1 MPETSN
7 SSSHIILE
15 NADPRWERVAAW
27 AKSLFFDRLGNA
39 SRPKLL
45 LAVTIA
51 DLVSIVVAWPLA
63 NALLGNPFEPS
74 WRSLAATTLVA
85 MLAVYVLRRQWSYSI
100 PSLRGFT
107 SQALKVLTS
116 LGAVAL
122 GISGFAFLFDH
133 DEVAPREIA
142 AWMELSALMLCF
154 VRSLAAWTIDRLT
167 RAGSLV
173 RRTVIVGGG
182 QEAED
187 LIRELSADPT
197 NHMRILGVF
206 DDRQDAR
213 AAGSYGGIARLG
225 TFETLT
231 DFCRDAGVDLLI
243 VTVPTRA
250 EERLMEILYKLFTL
264 QVDVRISAL
273 NSKLRLNSRAYSFIG
288 RVPMLA
294 VMDKPLNDWDRVLK
308 NVEDRLL
315 AALLLLLVSPIMA
328 AVALAVRLDS
338 KGPIFFRQK
347 RYGFNSELIEV
358 LKFRSMYAEMQDDTA
373 SKQVTRGDPRVTPV
387 GRFIR
392 RTSLDELP
400 QLINVLKGEMS
411 LVGPRP
417 HATGA
422 KAERDL
428 YENVVQGYFARHRM
442 KPGVTGWAQINGW
455 RGETDTHEKLVR
467 RVEHDLY
474 YIDNWSVLFDLYIIA
489 MTPISLLTGKNAY

>member
-1 MPETSN
+1 MPEKSN
-7 SSSHIILE
+7 SSPHIILE
-15 NADPRWERVAAW
+15 NADPRWERVIAW
-27 AKSLFFDRLGNA
+27 AKSLFFDRLGSA

-74 WRSLAATTLVA
+74 WRSFALTTLVA
-85 MLAVYVLRRQWSYSI
+85 VLAVYVLRRQWSYSI
-100 PSLRGFT
+100 PALRGFT

-142 AWMELSALMLCF
+142 AWMELSAVFLCV

-187 LIRELSADPT
+187 LIRELSSDPT

-294 VMDKPLNDWDRVLK
+294 VMDKPLSDWDRVLK
-308 NVEDRLL
+308 NVEDRVL

-328 AVALAVRLDS
+328 LVALAVRLDS

-347 RYGFNSELIEV
+347 RYGFNSEVIEV
-358 LKFRSMYAEMQDDTA
+358 LKFRSMYVEMQDDTA

-489 MTPISLLTGKNAY
+489 LTPLSLLTGKNAY

>member
-1 MPETSN
+1 MPEKSR
-7 SSSHIILE
+7 SPHIVLE
-15 NADPRWERVAAW
+15 NEYPRSDRMTAW
-27 AKSLFFDRLGNA
+27 AKSLFFDRLGSA

-45 LAVTIA
+45 LAVTAA
-51 DLVSIVVAWPLA
+51 DLFAIIAAWPLSQI
-63 NALLGNPFEPS
+63 LLGNPFVPS
-74 WRSLAATTLVA
+74 WTSFSLTTLVGV
-85 MLAVYVLRRQWSYSI
+85 LSIYVLRRQWSYSI

-107 SQALKVLTS
+107 SQVLKVLTS
-116 LGAVAL
+116 LAAVAL
-122 GISGFAFLFDH
+122 AISGLAFLFDQN
-133 DEVAPREIA
+133 EVAPREIA
-142 AWMELSALMLCF
+142 AWMELSAVFLC
-154 VRSLAAWTIDRLT
+154 VIRSVAAWTIDRLT
-167 RAGSLV
+167 RAGRLV

-182 QEAED
+182 QDAED
-187 LIRELSADPT
+187 LIAELSADPT

-206 DDRQDAR
+206 DDRQDERVAR
-213 AAGSYGGIARLG
+213 SYGGIARLG

-231 DFCRDAGVDLLI
+231 DFCRDSGVDLLI
-243 VTVPTRA
+243 VTVPARA
-250 EERLMEILYKLFTL
+250 EERLMQILFKLFTL
-264 QVDVRISAL
+264 QVDVRVSAL

-294 VMDKPLNDWDRVLK
+294 VMDKPLSDWDRVMK
-308 NVEDRLL
+308 NVEDRVLG
-315 AALLLLLVSPIMA
+315 ALLLLLVSPIMA
-328 AVALAVRLDS
+328 LVAIAVRLDS

-358 LKFRSMYAEMQDDTA
+358 LKFRSMYVEQQDATA
-373 SKQVTRGDPRVTPV
+373 SNLVTRGDPRVTPV

-400 QLINVLKGEMS
+400 QLINVVKGEMS

-489 MTPISLLTGKNAY
+489 MTPVSLITGKNAY